1 MLPSPIEPAL
11 DSESGKKVSD
21 FFPDRSTG
29 TGHLE
34 LPMGAPLFPLH
45 TYSDSTILADNRVVV
60 ERILREKNLLLNN
73 AFAVSK
79 MLKEISPPT
88 RPRPDTM
95 SQLVL

>member
-1 MLPSPIEPAL
+1 
-11 DSESGKKVSD
+11 
-21 FFPDRSTG
+21 
-29 TGHLE
+29 
-34 LPMGAPLFPLH
+34 MGAPLFPLH